1 MSHSHQQDLVR
12 ESRNPMESQP
22 KPPFVTGEHGWLET
36 CQS

>member
-22 KPPFVTGEHGWLET
+22 KPPFVTGWLET